1 MKSLLRAATVAL
13 LFSPLIFGP
22 LVFGATEVA
31 AQNYPNRPVRIIVPF
46 GAGGPG
52 DTYTRLLAQQLSE
65 SMKQPFIVEA
75 RPGAAAIIG
84 SDFVAKSPPDGYTL
98 LIVSNSHTTNESLN
112 PSRPYSLMKDF
123 VAIGPVNYADIIMVV
138 NRDVPAKNLQEFIA
152 FAKAKPGQINYA
164 SSGVGT
170 VYHMAGELLK
180 TMANID
186 MVHVPHRAS
195 GDMRNSVIGGH
206 VQMMFDAIPSILPM
220 VKADQ
225 VRAIA
230 TTGLK
235 RSPATPDVPSMS
247 EAGATGYETSIWFG
261 LMAPIGT
268 PADIVE
274 KLDTELRKAV
284 ASPEVRDAWIKQ
296 SVTPWTISRA
306 EFDKFLRDEIV
317 KWERVVKAGSIK
329 VN

>member
-13 LFSPLIFGP
+13 LFSPF
-22 LVFGATEVA
+22 VFGATEVA

-123 VAIGPVNYADIIMVV
+123 VPIGPINYADIIMVV

-180 TMANID
+180 QMTNID

-220 VKADQ
+220 VKSEQ

-235 RSPATPDVPSMS
+235 RSTATPDVPSMS

-261 LMAPIGT
+261 LVAPAGT
-268 PADIVE
+268 PADVVA

-317 KWERVVKAGSIK
+317 KWERVVKAGGIK